1 MLRTVLVFKRVIR
14 GTHQG
19 RFDPEYLPQYLDEFV
34 FRFFRRT
41 SLSVG
46 KKFMRIVQR
55 VANSSKINKA
65 QIHKTIESRL
75 FNILLGFVDNQVDE
89 YFLTYRPKF

>member
-1 MLRTVLVFKRVIR
+1 
-14 GTHQG
+14 
-19 RFDPEYLPQYLDEFV
+19 
-34 FRFFRRT
+34 
-41 SLSVG
+41 
-46 KKFMRIVQR
+46 MRIVQR